1 MKKIV
6 KIIYHKIYIF
16 ICKFLNHVLNNIDK
30 TYINIKM
37 QDEYDSKQLISRLKD
52 SIKTMRSLIK
62 LLEEHVQDIE
72 KR

>member
-6 KIIYHKIYIF
+6 KIIYHKICIF
-16 ICKFLNHVLNNIDK
+16 MGKCLNHVLNNIDK

-72 KR
+72 KH

>member
-6 KIIYHKIYIF
+6 KIIYHKICISMGK
-16 ICKFLNHVLNNIDK
+16 CLNHVLNNIDK

>member
-6 KIIYHKIYIF
+6 KIIYHKICIF
-16 ICKFLNHVLNNIDK
+16 IGKFLNHVLNNIDK

>member
-1 MKKIV
+1 MGK
-6 KIIYHKIYIF
+6 
-16 ICKFLNHVLNNIDK
+16 CLNRVLNNIDK

-52 SIKTMRSLIK
+52 SIVTMHSIIK
-62 LLEEHVQDIE
+62 LLKEHVQDIE

>member
-6 KIIYHKIYIF
+6 KIIYHKICIF
-16 ICKFLNHVLNNIDK
+16 IGKFLNHVLNNIDK

-62 LLEEHVQDIE
+62 LLEEHVQDI
-72 KR
+72 KKY

>member
-6 KIIYHKIYIF
+6 KIVYHKVCISIGK
-16 ICKFLNHVLNNIDK
+16 CLNRVLNNIDK

-52 SIKTMRSLIK
+52 SIGTMHSIIK